1 MESQQ
6 YFDFNRNSI
15 EYKWYFAIK
24 EITKTSFI
32 AEHLTQIILCQQ
44 TCQNSPLN
52 IVYDSI
58 QVTINSILTCVIRS
72 IISGHDGRYRSIT
85 AAEGIIGWLRETVTF
100 TILQIVPFPMDS
112 QWPPCLGPSESQSVF
127 HSVSIVISNQSHTYP
142 IS

>member
-1 MESQQ
+1 MIFCNKGDNQNEFYCRTYHTN
-6 YFDFNRNSI
+6 YFNLVDMSELSI
-15 EYKWYFAIK
+15 
-24 EITKTSFI
+24 
-32 AEHLTQIILCQQ
+32 
-44 TCQNSPLN
+44 
-52 IVYDSI
+52 IVSDSI

-142 IS
+142 IPYQLNNCTRDR